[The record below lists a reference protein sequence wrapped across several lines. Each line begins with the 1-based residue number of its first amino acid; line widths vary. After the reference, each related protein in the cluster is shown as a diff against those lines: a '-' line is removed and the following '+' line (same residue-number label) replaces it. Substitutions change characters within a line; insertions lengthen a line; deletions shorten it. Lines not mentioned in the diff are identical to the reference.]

1 MEISRTA
8 SALDTLIAER
18 AASRPEATARAAD
31 GEDPAVVAEQQKP
44 ASREQVE
51 QAVKDIRKVVNSVAS
66 DLQFSVDKDS
76 GRTVVKIVDS
86 KTKEVIRQIPGEE
99 VLALRRALD
108 KMKGMLFSME
118 A

>member
-1 MEISRTA
+1 MEITRAGSAADMLA
-8 SALDTLIAER
+8 SDR
-18 AASRPEATARAAD
+18 APVRVDGVSRPVE
-31 GEDPAVVAEQQKP
+31 VAEVAGLSDQPKP
-44 ASREQVE
+44 ASKEQVE
-51 QAVKDIRKVVNSVAS
+51 QAVKDIRKVVSTVSS

-76 GRTVVKIVDS
+76 GRTVVKVVDS

-108 KMKGMLFSME
+108 KMKGVLFSME

>member
-1 MEISRTA
+1 MEIT
-8 SALDTLIAER
+8 R
-18 AASRPEATARAAD
+18 AGSAAD
-31 GEDPAVVAEQQKP
+31 IVAADRPSARTEGVSRAVEVAEAAGLPEQQKP
-44 ASREQVE
+44 ASKEQVE
-51 QAVKDIRKVVNSVAS
+51 QAVKDIRKVVSTVSS

-76 GRTVVKIVDS
+76 GRTVVRVVDS

-108 KMKGMLFSME
+108 KMKGVLFSME